1 MSSVAVKWM
10 EENSRLFVCRDS
22 QGSMV
27 MSGSWQGEET
37 NGHAWKAANPVDL
50 LLMGLA
56 SCAAYEVV
64 SILERQR
71 QTLTGLRVE
80 VDGRQHPDPPRA
92 FTDIHL
98 HFTLAGDALDPAKV
112 RRAIDLSVNKY
123 CSVAATIRGV
133 AAITFDFDIEA

>member
-10 EENSRLFVCRDS
+10 EEKSRLFACRDS

-27 MSGSWQGEET
+27 MSGSWLGEEAD
-37 NGHAWKAANPVDL
+37 GQAWRAANPVDL

-56 SCAAYEVV
+56 SCAAHEVV

-71 QTLTGLRVE
+71 QALTGLRVE

-98 HFTLAGDALDPAKV
+98 RFTLTGDALDPAKV
-112 RRAIDLSVNKY
+112 RRAIDLSINKY
-123 CSVAATIRGV
+123 CPVAATLRGGP
-133 AAITFDFDIEA
+133 AITFDFDIEA